1 MKEAHVPT
9 TNDEAQR
16 QTFLEEMWLEV
27 VVKVQVIQCYNAK
40 LFIKKARQI
49 RSAPEQLS
57 RKVKAAL
64 VMVSW
69 FHFSEMDHLCFVLG
83 NRFSAERLL
92 CDQAKPVPRGWC
104 EGYTMREQASP
115 PYCAYTVFV
124 QWDSVL
130 LNSWVDSMQAR
141 RRYG

>member
-1 MKEAHVPT
+1 MCCCCRCKLKEVHVPT
-9 TNDEAQR
+9 DQDEAQR
-16 QTFLEEMWLEV
+16 LNFLEEMWLEV
-27 VVKVQVIQCYNAK
+27 VVKVQVIQCCHAR

-83 NRFSAERLL
+83 KQFSAKRLL

-104 EGYTMREQASP
+104 EGYTMREQASSP
-115 PYCAYTVFV
+115 HCTYIVSV
-124 QWDSVL
+124 QWDYL
-130 LNSWVDSMQAR
+130 FL
-141 RRYG
+141 